1 MLNRFSTQI
10 LVAHANPMRAIRFLF
25 PPLLFLCCWLLLP
38 PHAAWAQEQSEQDSA
53 ERWLVPDFYVGA
65 YGSLAGVTQSGL
77 IQPDYFAASRRTAPT
92 SSIFTE
98 GYGIGGAIGLL
109 FEVPLDRVFALGLRA
124 GYESRGADLVKSYR
138 NETEV
143 KGPTGATIPAD
154 VEGTVVNSYG
164 VLNAT
169 PYLYFGPVGFPLYFE
184 VGPTILLPL
193 NGSYNYTEK
202 ITDPANAQFRL
213 NSQTARTLDDG
224 EITGQQSVFGVTVAT
239 GINIPLSE
247 QFKFF
252 LEVQYSPVFD
262 NITNNLRSGEE
273 WKATNFSGTLGF
285 RYAIGGDW
293 YQVIPP
299 SPPIAR
305 KPDTSKKGGTD
316 PAAIPDTLFEAG
328 AVTPEGL
335 KDTVI
340 LSKRKIQSTEFHAL
354 LPYVF
359 FERDSAVIPARY
371 KQLDKKSVKNFE
383 VERLPRGN
391 TIGVYHQLLNIIGQ
405 RLRRNSRA
413 TITVTGCLSQFET
426 DTTLARRRAEA
437 VRDYI
442 INTWRIRANRV
453 ELAVR
458 GLPANPSLSEVD
470 TAEGARENQ
479 RVEIYAKDLSLLAPV
494 RLPDTATLGTAGLIR
509 FLPTT
514 GGEPDSTKEL
524 NAWSLDVTV
533 GDSVITDAKSGYG
546 TPPKQIDFEVE
557 RRPGLNLTDTV
568 KISSKLTIRDS
579 MDNVMEREQSKRV
592 VIVQE
597 EEYEEEREVI
607 DGKYVDTYTL
617 LLFGFDQQDIQDFSR
632 QATAIMQDRI
642 TPQSVVR
649 VIGHTDRIG
658 LPPYNKALSQRR
670 ADAAAEALG
679 IPVKE
684 TIGRGEKDLL
694 YDNELPEGRY
704 YCRTVTVIV
713 ETPVNPTAS
722 TTAKD
727 RGIGVN

>member
-1 MLNRFSTQI
+1 M
-10 LVAHANPMRAIRFLF
+10 
-25 PPLLFLCCWLLLP
+25 
-38 PHAAWAQEQSEQDSA
+38 
-53 ERWLVPDFYVGA
+53 
-65 YGSLAGVTQSGL
+65 
-77 IQPDYFAASRRTAPT
+77 
-92 SSIFTE
+92 
-98 GYGIGGAIGLL
+98 

-124 GYESRGADLVKSYR
+124 GYESRGADLVKNYR

-273 WKATNFSGTLGF
+273 WKATNFSGTIGF

-383 VERLPRGN
+383 IERLPRGN

>member
-1 MLNRFSTQI
+1 MHS
-10 LVAHANPMRAIRFLF
+10 IRFL
-25 PPLLFLCCWLLLP
+25 LLPFLILCCWLLLP
-38 PHAAWAQEQSEQDSA
+38 HVGLAQDRQKQDSL
-53 ERWLVPDFYVGA
+53 ERWLVPDFYIGA

-77 IQPDYFAASRRTAPT
+77 VQPDYFAANRRTAPT

-109 FEVPLDRVFALGLRA
+109 FEVPVDRVFAFGLRA
-124 GYESRGADLVKSYR
+124 GYESRGADLVKSYS
-138 NETEV
+138 NETDV

-154 VEGTVVNSYG
+154 VEGTVANSYG

-169 PYLYFGPVGFPLYFE
+169 PYLYFSPVGFPLYFE
-184 VGPTILLPL
+184 VGPTLLLPI
-193 NGSYNYTEK
+193 NGSYKYTEQ
-202 ITDPANAQFRL
+202 ITSPSNAQFRL
-213 NSQTARTLDDG
+213 NSQTGRTLDDG
-224 EITGQQSVFGVTVAT
+224 EISGLQSVFGVTVAT

-247 QFKFF
+247 EFKLF

-262 NITNNLRSGEE
+262 NLTNNLRSGEE
-273 WKATNFSGTLGF
+273 WKATNFSGTIGF

-305 KPDTSKKGGTD
+305 KPDTSKKGGGSTT
-316 PAAIPDTLFEAG
+316 PDTLFEAG

-340 LSKRKIQSTEFHAL
+340 INKRKIQSTEYHAL

-359 FERDSAVIPARY
+359 FERDSAIIPSRY

-383 VERLPRGN
+383 IERIPRGN
-391 TIGVYHQLLNIIGQ
+391 TLGVYYHLLDIVGQ
-405 RLRRNSRA
+405 RLRRSKSG
-413 TITVTGCLSQFET
+413 TIKITGCLSQFET
-426 DTTLARRRAEA
+426 DTSLARRRAEA

-442 INTWRIRANRV
+442 VNTWRIRPNRV
-453 ELAVR
+453 EVTVR

-479 RVEIYAKDLSLLAPV
+479 RVEISASDLAFLAPV

-514 GGEPDSTKEL
+514 GGEPDSTDEL
-524 NAWSLDVTV
+524 NAWSLDVAV
-533 GDSVITDAKSGYG
+533 GDSVITDAVTGYG

-557 RRPGLNLTDTV
+557 RRPGLDLTDTV

-579 MDNVMEREQSKRV
+579 LDNVLDREQSKRV

-597 EEYEEEREVI
+597 DEYEEDREI
-607 DGKYVDTYTL
+607 INGKYVDTYNL

-632 QATAIMQDRI
+632 QATAIMQQRV
-642 TPQSVVR
+642 TPQSIVR

-670 ADAAAEALG
+670 ADAAAQALG
-679 IPVKE
+679 VPVKE
-684 TIGRGEKDLL
+684 AIGRGEKELL

-713 ETPVNPTAS
+713 ETPVNS
-722 TTAKD
+722 TTSSRVRD
-727 RGIGVN
+727 RGTGVN